1 MDTDT
6 FEFLLEKVTPLIKK
20 QNTHLRESILPN
32 ERLSVTL
39 RHLATENVEDM
50 RDICKEEEV
59 KNNENFGKYKREN
72 YGSSNESDRISCYRA
87 DLSASA
93 GF

>member
-1 MDTDT
+1 
-6 FEFLLEKVTPLIKK
+6 
-20 QNTHLRESILPN
+20 
-32 ERLSVTL
+32 
-39 RHLATENVEDM
+39 M

>member
-39 RHLATENVEDM
+39 RHLATGKKQNKVLIM
-50 RDICKEEEV
+50 VMYFVTKSFLCIIPKEKV
-59 KNNENFGKYKREN
+59 KNR
-72 YGSSNESDRISCYRA
+72 
-87 DLSASA
+87 
-93 GF
+93 